1 MVNVWDIYGTI
12 CMELWNIYGKD
23 HQSASN
29 FGYLGYPPK
38 KINKKT
44 EKKHTSI
51 EKRYKN
57 DKHG

>member
-51 EKRYKN
+51 EKR
-57 DKHG
+57 